1 MEHPLMF
8 EKPEMSEEKP
18 GVPFSSDE
26 ADEQQL
32 WNELAKVSQPAPS
45 TNLRRRF
52 YAELDKTLEAAPQR
66 RRGGWL
72 SLIGVRGLAAAMV
85 CLAVGILVGR
95 VLPASTSVGDTEL
108 TELQQQVAMLNRN
121 LILDRLENVSANKRL
136 LGVMDA
142 GTVAENDSEVARAL
156 LTRAVEDRVHSV
168 RSAAIDAL
176 GPQVNTPAVGDE
188 LMALLEKT
196 ESPLVQMALVDLVLR
211 HGNAKQLD
219 RLLQL
224 SDRGV
229 LHPDLVEHVKAA
241 VWRNRV

>member
-1 MEHPLMF
+1 MF
-8 EKPEMSEEKP
+8 EKPGMSDEKR
-18 GVPFSSDE
+18 GVPFSSDD

-32 WNELAKVSQPAPS
+32 WKELANVSQPTPS

-52 YAELDKTLEAAPQR
+52 YAELDRTLASMPQR
-66 RRGGWL
+66 RRSSWL
-72 SLIGVRGLAAAMV
+72 SLIGLRGLAAAMV

-95 VLPASTSVGDTEL
+95 VLPAPTAVSHTDL
-108 TELQQQVAMLNRN
+108 ADLQQQVAMLNRN

-136 LGVMDA
+136 LGVMAA
-142 GTVAENDSEVARAL
+142 GTVAESDSEIARAL

-196 ESPLVQMALVDLVLR
+196 ESPLVQLALVDLVLR

-219 RLLQL
+219 QLLQL

>member
-1 MEHPLMF
+1 MEHQS
-8 EKPEMSEEKP
+8 MSEKEQH
-18 GVPFSSDE
+18 GVPFSSDHAE
-26 ADEQQL
+26 EQRL
-32 WNELAKVSQPAPS
+32 WNELANVAQPTPS
-45 TNLRRRF
+45 MDLRRRF
-52 YAELDKTLEAAPQR
+52 YAELDRRLESAPPR
-66 RRGGWL
+66 WRSGWL
-72 SLIGVRGLAAAMV
+72 SLIGLRGLSAAVV

-95 VLPASTSVGDTEL
+95 LWPESTLVGDTQL
-108 TELQQQVAMLNRN
+108 AELQQQVAILNRN

-136 LGVMDA
+136 LGVMEA

-196 ESPLVQMALVDLVLR
+196 ESPLVQLALVDLVLR
-211 HGNAKQLD
+211 HGNAQQLD

-241 VWRNRV
+241 VERNRV

>member
-1 MEHPLMF
+1 
-8 EKPEMSEEKP
+8 MSEKDP
-18 GVPFSSDE
+18 QGVPFSSDH

-32 WNELAKVSQPAPS
+32 WNELANVEQPTPS
-45 TNLRRRF
+45 ANLRRRF
-52 YAELDKTLEAAPQR
+52 YAELDRTLESATPR
-66 RRGGWL
+66 WRSGWL
-72 SLIGVRGLAAAMV
+72 SLTGWRGLSAAAV
-85 CLAVGILVGR
+85 CLVLGILVGR
-95 VLPASTSVGDTEL
+95 LWPESTAVGHTEL
-108 TELQQQVAMLNRN
+108 AELQQQVAILNRN

-136 LGVMDA
+136 LGVMEA
-142 GTVAENDSEVARAL
+142 GTVAESDSEVARAL

-196 ESPLVQMALVDLVLR
+196 QSPLVQLALVDLVLR
-211 HGNAKQLD
+211 HGNARQLE

-224 SDRGV
+224 SDRGM

-241 VWRNRV
+241 VGRNRV